1 MARPPKKKP
10 DPPRLPGQK
19 FAIISID
26 QIFDVEFAIKYGTSA
41 RVPFQQNPDSHDRL
55 IKGAILALRD
65 YNKQNLT
72 NYQFVN
78 IEMATWQ
85 SAGGTLYYITF
96 AAKNAEN
103 ENQNEFTSFQAI
115 VSYQRDKRQV
125 QHIRIKGSSTWFTGS
140 FSEPPL

>member
-72 NYQFVN
+72 NYQFLN
-78 IEMATWQ
+78 IQMATFQ
-85 SAGGTLYYITF
+85 LAAATLYYITF

-115 VSYQRDKRQV
+115 VYYQRDKRQV
-125 QHIRIKGSSTWFTGS
+125 QQIRIKGSSTWFTGS
-140 FSEPPL
+140 FSEPL